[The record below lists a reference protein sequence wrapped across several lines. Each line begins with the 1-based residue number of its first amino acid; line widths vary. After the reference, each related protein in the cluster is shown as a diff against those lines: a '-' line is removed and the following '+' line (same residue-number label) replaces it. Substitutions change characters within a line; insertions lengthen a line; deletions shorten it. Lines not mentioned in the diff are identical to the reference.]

1 MCIIVAK
8 KEGYKIPEKE
18 ILKTCFNNNS
28 DGAGLMYVKNNKVV
42 IDKGYMTFN
51 DFYNRIEKLENEI
64 DTTNTPIVF
73 HFRIGTSGNMDG
85 TCTHPFELTDKVEK
99 ITKLKNKC
107 DVAIA
112 HNGIIHSYTPDAKSK
127 LNDTQLFIMN
137 FLYPLYELDNEF
149 YKSEKIQ
156 DIIEK
161 ITNSRFTILNKSGE
175 LVTIGDWID
184 DNGILYSN
192 SSYKN
197 YYNYYKYNNYTS
209 YSLWDDLTK
218 IPYEEALEELVP
230 LGNDEYCIGL
240 QEEFYC
246 NVDYKNEGY
255 LATDYYNQLYLV
267 NEEKRKIKLIC
278 DYVEIYDYEELC
290 NLYNK

>member
-8 KEGYKIPEKE
+8 KEGYKIPEKN
-18 ILKTCFNNNS
+18 ILETCFNNNS
-28 DGAGLMYVKNNKVV
+28 DGAGLMYVKNNKVI
-42 IDKGYMTFN
+42 IDKGYMNFAS
-51 DFYNRIEKLENEI
+51 FYDRIEKLENEI
-64 DTTNTPIVF
+64 DTVNTPIVF

-85 TCTHPFELTDKVEK
+85 TCTHPFELTDNVEK

-107 DVAIA
+107 DIAVA
-112 HNGIIHSYTPDAKSK
+112 HNGIINSYTPNGASK

-137 FLYPLYELDNEF
+137 FLYPLYELNNEF
-149 YKSEKIQ
+149 YKNEKMQ

-161 ITNSRFTILNKSGE
+161 VTNSRFAILNKNSE

-184 DNGILYSN
+184 DDGILYSN
-192 SSYKN
+192 STYKN
-197 YYNYYKYNNYTS
+197 YYNSYKYNNYTS
-209 YSLWDDLTK
+209 YSLWNDLTK
-218 IPYEEALEELVP
+218 LPYEEAIDELIP
-230 LGNDEYCIGL
+230 LGNDEYCLGL
-240 QEEFYC
+240 QDEFYC

-278 DYVEIYDYEELC
+278 DYVDIYDYDELC